1 MSFNY
6 PEFLHK
12 VPTNSSAH
20 AGEPVAPTSSD
31 ANHNPHKVED
41 QSSPRSVPENHASPA
56 QHRQL
61 DFAGSTDP
69 KDTLGGAPLGEAF
82 QLELELLPDK
92 FDLLYNKLA
101 SYTNR
106 RESIDANLN
115 LLPVSGGFPAAQMIP
130 NNPTFT
136 DVFNLPLELQGGVGT
151 ISSRRPSYAAESFTR
166 SMAPQPISFNSPPPN
181 TGTAAPVAAVNGT
194 RNSISIGSGVQNMPS
209 GLSQQNQSQNQSAGL
224 TGLSSASPTSG
235 QSGIVQPRS
244 PTSMAANTNK
254 NVPQPF
260 SRFTEFLNQ
269 YNRPVFSQNYFDQ
282 FNDTFANF
290 NLNSNFNDFQA
301 RRPSQ
306 LVDFGHFQQHYQ
318 PQLPSIKSG
327 SNQSNNSSN
336 APGSSHTYSRQQ
348 RQNFPPPM
356 SAPMF
361 QTPYMSKNFGGGQVG
376 NVNGLNGD
384 SIMLENG
391 LMLRDQFIVTSPE
404 LKKLYMKTLKYY
416 QNPQLTT
423 KIIEELNGL
432 LANPIVLKLIGFI
445 KNLNNLTFNHKM
457 LCLVINKNGKFDLL
471 SCPINSNIYLQ
482 KDDLVIVDGDRGKDL
497 VMIAEPLVNLNFA
510 ILFNFLKKLE
520 HLKSLTIMDPHTSAG
535 GKKTSGSGTHLTSLN
550 ASAIINAH
558 SNEDNEFII
567 TLPTKQVLRFA
578 TPEEVHEISGKY
590 LEEKKA
596 FITCHNKIKELNLER
611 DLQLINVEYQLDFKK
626 LFFYYFANF
635 KRIDFRVLIK
645 ELFKIYKTRIW
656 LCAVLPYDRPELYV
670 SGYTKDELTETREE
684 NKVIP
689 PEYDLSNDQILNFS
703 ISEFDSLQS
712 PSYFHLVNL
721 LNLIQHLKSEVKGYF
736 YGFGNIKQQDLQLQ
750 LQQLLQNQNPKYGSR
765 SGASG
770 EYATGRIAPSF
781 DPFGGK

>member
-12 VPTNSSAH
+12 VPKNNGDEVSNT
-20 AGEPVAPTSSD
+20 EPQA
-31 ANHNPHKVED
+31 
-41 QSSPRSVPENHASPA
+41 SPKSRPENHLG
-56 QHRQL
+56 QL
-61 DFAGSTDP
+61 DYPSDP
-69 KDTLGGAPLGEAF
+69 KDTLSGASLGEAF

-115 LLPVSGGFPAAQMIP
+115 LLPVSSAFNHHQLMP
-130 NNPTFT
+130 NNSNTSTFT
-136 DVFNLPLELQGGVGT
+136 DVFNLPIELQGGVGT

-166 SMAPQPISFNSPPPN
+166 SMALPPISFNPSGVSPNP
-181 TGTAAPVAAVNGT
+181 A
-194 RNSISIGSGVQNMPS
+194 SIGIPDS
-209 GLSQQNQSQNQSAGL
+209 LSQQNQN
-224 TGLSSASPTSG
+224 PN
-235 QSGIVQPRS
+235 PPES
-244 PTSMAANTNK
+244 PTSMSSK
-254 NVPQPF
+254 NVPQQQQQQPF
-260 SRFTEFLNQ
+260 PRYNDFQNHSQ
-269 YNRPVFSQNYFDQ
+269 NRPAFSQNYFDQ
-282 FNDTFANF
+282 FNDSFANF

-306 LVDFGHFQQHYQ
+306 LVDFGHFQHHYQ
-318 PQLPSIKSG
+318 PQLPSIKSSGAANNG
-327 SNQSNNSSN
+327 SNNNNDNSGSV
-336 APGSSHTYSRQQ
+336 PGSSRAYIQQ
-348 RQNFPPPM
+348 HRDNFPPPPM

-361 QTPYMSKNFGGGQVG
+361 HPPYMGKSGGFNGGQLG
-376 NVNGLNGD
+376 NATNSNGD
-384 SIMLENG
+384 PIILENG
-391 LMLRDQFIVTSPE
+391 LMLKDQYIITSPE
-404 LKKLYMKTLKYY
+404 LKRLYMKTLKYY
-416 QNPQLTT
+416 QNPHIST
-423 KIIEELNGL
+423 KIINELNGL
-432 LANPIVLKLIGFI
+432 LANPIILKLIGFI

-520 HLKSLTIMDPHTSAG
+520 HLKSLTIIDG
-535 GKKTSGSGTHLTSLN
+535 GGTVTGRGSKKSSGSGTHLTLLN

-567 TLPTKQVLRFA
+567 TLPTKQVLRLA
-578 TPEEVHEISGKY
+578 TPEEVHEISGKF

-596 FITCHNKIKELNLER
+596 FITCHNKIKELNLEC

-656 LCAVLPYDRPELYV
+656 LCAVLPYDRPEMYV
-670 SGYTKDELTETREE
+670 SGYSKKKEVTESSKDQS
-684 NKVIP
+684 NKLIP
-689 PEYDLSNDQILNFS
+689 AEYDLTNDQILNFS
-703 ISEFDSLQS
+703 INELNNLQD
-712 PSYFHLVNL
+712 PSYFHLINL
-721 LNLIQHLKSEVKGYF
+721 LNLIEHLKSEAKGYF
-736 YGFGNIKQQDLQLQ
+736 YGFGNSKQD
-750 LQQLLQNQNPKYGSR
+750 QQEQQNYNSSR
-765 SGASG
+765 DYKLSGRMPS
-770 EYATGRIAPSF
+770 SF
-781 DPFGGK
+781 DPFAGK